1 MGGLHNIRVIFDR
14 RNTASAV
21 RKGSVEIE
29 ISYKGQR
36 KRLSTGVNILK
47 QQWKQN
53 EVVDHPDANKLNQQI
68 KQLYNSLQLK
78 MNLLTN
84 KESDVD
90 LSTLTKVRKT
100 NIEGAKSDFLEWVEE
115 RIKINNVREST
126 RRQHLVMLDCLRQ
139 FGGIKTFNDI
149 TVKNLRL
156 WDDFL
161 KKRVTA
167 QTTVCSYHK
176 RLKTYVN
183 QAVQFEKIE
192 MNPYNNF
199 KVPQGKSE
207 GIKFLTEKERDSIEK
222 LKLEGIVDKVRD
234 MFIFSCYTGLS
245 YSDIIKISKKD
256 IYKEG
261 KNICIR
267 DTRKKTDT
275 NYTLVLLPKALE
287 ILKKWKFNLNLVS
300 NQKCNDF
307 LKLIAIK
314 AKIHKRL
321 TMHMG
326 RHTFATWALM
336 KGVDISTVSKMLA
349 HSSVAMTEKYAKVLQ
364 LSVVKGYELLK

>member
-115 RIKINNVREST
+115 RILEEMAAETAFEGNRFFDLLRISKHRANHPQFIATKIGRRFDNPAEIESRLKDINN
-126 RRQHLVMLDCLRQ
+126 LW
-139 FGGIKTFNDI
+139 IK
-149 TVKNLRL
+149 
-156 WDDFL
+156 
-161 KKRVTA
+161 
-167 QTTVCSYHK
+167 
-176 RLKTYVN
+176 
-183 QAVQFEKIE
+183 
-192 MNPYNNF
+192 
-199 KVPQGKSE
+199 
-207 GIKFLTEKERDSIEK
+207 
-222 LKLEGIVDKVRD
+222 
-234 MFIFSCYTGLS
+234 
-245 YSDIIKISKKD
+245 
-256 IYKEG
+256 
-261 KNICIR
+261 
-267 DTRKKTDT
+267 
-275 NYTLVLLPKALE
+275 
-287 ILKKWKFNLNLVS
+287 
-300 NQKCNDF
+300 
-307 LKLIAIK
+307 
-314 AKIHKRL
+314 
-321 TMHMG
+321 
-326 RHTFATWALM
+326 
-336 KGVDISTVSKMLA
+336 
-349 HSSVAMTEKYAKVLQ
+349 
-364 LSVVKGYELLK
+364 